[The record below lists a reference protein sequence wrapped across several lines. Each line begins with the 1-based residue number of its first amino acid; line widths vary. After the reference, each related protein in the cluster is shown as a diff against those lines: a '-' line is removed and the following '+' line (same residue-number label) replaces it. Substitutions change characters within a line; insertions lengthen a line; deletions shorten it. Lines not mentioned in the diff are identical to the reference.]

1 MADIIHIRAHFFRPY
16 VNNINPKKK
25 LMNINILIKIAQK
38 LDQQKKYK
46 QADKITTAMMK
57 KESMLPLLLAM
68 ISTMEQD
75 VLINNLRKYW
85 DDRDL
90 SSGFDKFSLKGKNN
104 MGLVQW
110 ENSEFLWRDFF
121 QNLEETSKPI
131 KNLKEPIS
139 ISMIS
144 SFENLDKLN
153 IPILGQSFT
162 YYELKDEIIYRAAQR
177 SNMAIKMYDNLQG
190 IKKPLRNLEGLLADR
205 DRQNMEN
212 SGDPIPEE

>member
-1 MADIIHIRAHFFRPY
+1 MDI
-16 VNNINPKKK
+16 NN
-25 LMNINILIKIAQK
+25 LIKIART
-38 LDQQKKYK
+38 LDHKGMYRE
-46 QADKITTAMMK
+46 ADKITTAMMK

-68 ISTMEQD
+68 ISNIEQD

-90 SSGFDKFSLKGKNN
+90 SSGFDNFSLKGKNN
-104 MGLVQW
+104 MGFVQW
-110 ENSEFLWRDFF
+110 DNSEFLWRDFF

-144 SFENLDKLN
+144 SFENIDKLN

-177 SNMAIKMYDNLQG
+177 SNMAIKVHDSLQG

-205 DRQNMEN
+205 DRQKMEE

>member
-1 MADIIHIRAHFFRPY
+1 MDI
-16 VNNINPKKK
+16 NN
-25 LMNINILIKIAQK
+25 LIKIART
-38 LDQQKKYK
+38 LDQKGMYRE
-46 QADKITTAMMK
+46 ADKITKAMMK

-85 DDRDL
+85 DDQDL

-104 MGLVQW
+104 MGFVQW
-110 ENSEFLWRDFF
+110 DNSEFLWRDFF

-177 SNMAIKMYDNLQG
+177 SNMAIKVHDSLQG
-190 IKKPLRNLEGLLADR
+190 IKKPLRDLEEHLT
-205 DRQNMEN
+205 QSTVENMEK

>member
-1 MADIIHIRAHFFRPY
+1 MDI
-16 VNNINPKKK
+16 NN
-25 LMNINILIKIAQK
+25 LIKIART
-38 LDQQKKYK
+38 LDHKGMYRE
-46 QADKITTAMMK
+46 ADKITTAMMK

-85 DDRDL
+85 DDQDL
-90 SSGFDKFSLKGKNN
+90 SSGYDNFSLKGKNN
-104 MGLVQW
+104 MGFVQW
-110 ENSEFLWRDFF
+110 DNSEFLWRDFF

-144 SFENLDKLN
+144 SFENLDTLN

-177 SNMAIKMYDNLQG
+177 SNMAIKVHDSLQG

>member
-1 MADIIHIRAHFFRPY
+1 MDI
-16 VNNINPKKK
+16 NN
-25 LMNINILIKIAQK
+25 LIKIART
-38 LDQQKKYK
+38 LDHKGMYRE
-46 QADKITTAMMK
+46 ADKITTAMMK

-68 ISTMEQD
+68 ISNIEQD

-85 DDRDL
+85 DDQDL
-90 SSGFDKFSLKGKNN
+90 SSGYDNFSLKGKNN
-104 MGLVQW
+104 MGFVQW
-110 ENSEFLWRDFF
+110 DNSEFLWRDFF

-144 SFENLDKLN
+144 SFENLDTLN

-177 SNMAIKMYDNLQG
+177 SNMAIKVHDSLQG

>member
-1 MADIIHIRAHFFRPY
+1 MDI
-16 VNNINPKKK
+16 NN
-25 LMNINILIKIAQK
+25 LIKIART
-38 LDQQKKYK
+38 LDHKGMYRE
-46 QADKITTAMMK
+46 ADKITTAMMK

-68 ISTMEQD
+68 ISNIEQD

-90 SSGFDKFSLKGKNN
+90 SSGFDNFSLKGKNN
-104 MGLVQW
+104 MGFVQW
-110 ENSEFLWRDFF
+110 DNSEFLWRDFF

-177 SNMAIKMYDNLQG
+177 SNMAIKVHDSLQG

-205 DRQNMEN
+205 DRQKMEE

>member
-1 MADIIHIRAHFFRPY
+1 
-16 VNNINPKKK
+16 
-25 LMNINILIKIAQK
+25 MNINILIKIAQK

-68 ISTMEQD
+68 ISAIEQD
-75 VLINNLRKYW
+75 VLINNLSKYW
-85 DDRDL
+85 DDQDL
-90 SSGFDKFSLKGKNN
+90 SSGFDKFSLKGKNS
-104 MGLVQW
+104 MGFQW
-110 ENSEFLWRDFF
+110 DNSEFLWRDFF

-139 ISMIS
+139 ISMIG
-144 SFENLDKLN
+144 SFENADKLN

-162 YYELKDEIIYRAAQR
+162 YYELKDEIISRAAQR
-177 SNMAIKMYDNLQG
+177 SNTAIKMHDNLQG

-205 DRQNMEN
+205 DRQKMEE